1 MGLASEGTSGGPLK
15 GDDDMDRSGTS
26 SGARVESSGRTDLR
40 IVEDIVSGDEA
51 RRRRNEGSQGSEGV
65 TKSGGGQTNKE
76 DRSLISQPDT
86 DLIKSTPSIVADVDS
101 RPPPTPGSRT

>member
-1 MGLASEGTSGGPLK
+1 
-15 GDDDMDRSGTS
+15 MDRSGTS

-40 IVEDIVSGDEA
+40 GVEDMVSGDKA
-51 RRRRNEGSQGSEGV
+51 GRRRNEGSQGSEGV

-86 DLIKSTPSIVADVDS
+86 DLTKPTPSIVVDGD
-101 RPPPTPGSRT
+101 PYPPTPPGSPSRPKKP